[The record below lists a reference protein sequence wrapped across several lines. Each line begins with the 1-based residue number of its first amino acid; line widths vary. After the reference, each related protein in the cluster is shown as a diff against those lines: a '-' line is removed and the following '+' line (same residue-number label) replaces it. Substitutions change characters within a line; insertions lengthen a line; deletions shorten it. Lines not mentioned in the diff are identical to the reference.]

1 MGPATRNNPN
11 ETRLLVSHFRLLHS
25 RRKEGRSIPGIRA
38 ISQMGCSDNQC
49 PITNFVAR
57 CAVDFSLVLRVS
69 RDLATVLLVAS
80 ESEEN
85 HSLDLVMDFC
95 GDLLERTVDDST
107 SLAVR
112 KS

>member
-1 MGPATRNNPN
+1 MGPTTRNNPN
-11 ETRLLVSHFRLLHS
+11 ETRLLISHFRLLHS
-25 RRKEGRSIPGIRA
+25 GRKEGRSIPGIRA

-57 CAVDFSLVLRVS
+57 CTVNFGLVLRVS

-85 HSLDLVMDFC
+85 HPLDLIMDFC
-95 GDLLERTVDDST
+95 GDLLERTIDNST
-107 SLAVR
+107 SLAII